1 MAKNPNDKYYTQPS
15 EVKKV
20 MEIVRK
26 YIPLEE
32 ITEIIEPAAGDGAFI
47 EEIKKLAEELNVPY
61 KFYDLYPDHPE
72 IEEKDFKVLE
82 KELEYKKGRLW
93 IGNPPFGNASSLFI
107 RFRNAG
113 VRLGD
118 WCVYIGPAT
127 HYNLRYGLDKKGV
140 ELMHSEHL
148 GGVEYRG
155 LENKKV
161 NTCIN
166 VYKKFEGKK
175 SNIEEQFDK
184 DWIIYGRVPRA
195 MKVDADFYLR
205 CIASGARKHCG
216 QYDPERKFA
225 VSTAI
230 KCNREEWKEKAEKF
244 FKNFENRFEKEMK
257 ENVSVSAK
265 IFLNIK
271 FLKQKMIEEFYTEK
285 TPEQRLKEDF
295 GINSIVNPSY
305 CKNIPPDYDFL
316 ICSYVGK
323 GRCGTRSLSFDEK
336 PKSLNY
342 FGIKVKNK
350 ELFNECED
358 FVDNFYNKNSNEF
371 NEFKMGGMVNIPIEY
386 FKGKMIEEFYTEKTP
401 EQRLEDDN
409 YGTKTN
415 K

>member
-118 WCVYIGPAT
+118 WAVYIGPAS
-127 HYNLRYGLDKKGV
+127 HYNLKYGLDKKGL
-140 ELMHSEHL
+140 ELVYSEHL

-244 FKNFENRFEKEMK
+244 FKNFENRFDRELRE
-257 ENVSVSAK
+257 SVSGK

-271 FLKQKMIEEFYTEK
+271 FLKQKMIEEFYPTRE
-285 TPEQRLKEDF
+285 EMLERDF
-295 GINSIVNPSY
+295 EINSILRRYGRWGRMGKGKEPEIKYDFFIDCCFKPGLYLENIDLIEGGSFIGIKIKNEKFKNSSFF
-305 CKNIPPDYDFL
+305 KNIKLKYDL
-316 ICSYVGK
+316 ELGK
-323 GRCGTRSLSFDEK
+323 GFPGFT
-336 PKSLNY
+336 
-342 FGIKVKNK
+342 
-350 ELFNECED
+350 
-358 FVDNFYNKNSNEF
+358 
-371 NEFKMGGMVNIPIEY
+371 IPWL
-386 FKGKMIEEFYTEKTP
+386 KQKMIEEFYTEKTP